1 MMCEQVNRVS
11 DGCRVACVHRRVSR
25 KKGFPVSS
33 SRRMASFTSGAT
45 LLTFDGSTLTVDL
58 DLDEPVDILKWQIF
72 SLTEVP
78 VEEQRLW
85 CNMKQGLLFDDDDL
99 KKVMGSGAGVV
110 LILLPSPVGPG
121 GTAAAPL
128 PEEEWRYCCTRVC
141 AGADAKVMQVRSEGW
156 MDGWV

>member
-1 MMCEQVNRVS
+1 M
-11 DGCRVACVHRRVSR
+11 
-25 KKGFPVSS
+25 
-33 SRRMASFTSGAT
+33 AT

-99 KKVMGSGAGVV
+99 KQVVGSGAGVV
-110 LILLPSPVGPG
+110 LILLPSPVGPE
-121 GTAAAPL
+121 GTVAAPL

-141 AGADAKVMQVRSEGW
+141 AGADAKVMQVCSES
-156 MDGWV
+156 DGCGSRYKGSGARRRTRTCGLFRLTRLVAAVWRGGGR